1 MKVSRKV
8 ALVVSPLVLAA
19 ALVPVLS
26 AGANKSQQPQEA
38 GTRRSGH
45 NWRPGKVRVSPD
57 NSRLDLEL
65 PDLAADADWIVGVQP
80 TDGEDKETVSVG
92 LVSWEGSDENPAT
105 ADAPVK
111 LKLVSKVTD
120 YPTHQINSSR
130 GRVSLPN
137 LNGLDRNSGSLIVFL
152 RVSPGTQ
159 VRVRRGGKEFGAT
172 GDGFI
177 VHNGVVEQTPPKGLH
192 SLVGR
197 LVRSEVL
204 STSGARRRTK

>member
-1 MKVSRKV
+1 MRVSRKV
-8 ALVVSPLVLAA
+8 MLIASPFLLAA
-19 ALVPVLS
+19 ALSPLLS
-26 AGANKSQQPQEA
+26 AGANNPQQPQTTEP
-38 GTRRSGH
+38 RRSEH
-45 NWRPGKVRVSPD
+45 NWKPEKVKVSPD

-80 TDGEDKETVSVG
+80 PEGEDKETISVG
-92 LVSWEGSDENPAT
+92 LVSWEDSDKNPA
-105 ADAPVK
+105 AAGVPIK
-111 LKLVSKVTD
+111 LKLISKVTD

-137 LNGLDRNSGSLIVFL
+137 LSGLDRNSGSLIVLL

-159 VRVRRGGKEFGAT
+159 VRVRRGGKEFGPA

-197 LVRSEVL
+197 LMRSGVL
-204 STSGARRRTK
+204 AGGARRGAK